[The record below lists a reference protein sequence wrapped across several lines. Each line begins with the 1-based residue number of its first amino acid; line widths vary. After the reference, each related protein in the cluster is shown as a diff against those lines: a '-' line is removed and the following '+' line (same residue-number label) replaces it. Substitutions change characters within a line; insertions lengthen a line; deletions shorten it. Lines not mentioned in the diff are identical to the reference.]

1 MSKTQSK
8 FGVTVNGLTPFAEL
22 HRSASLVVTD
32 TETTIDFTTEI
43 SSILTASTASNDIT
57 VPTAGYYEFTF
68 SCTRVTGVANRGVEL
83 TIIKNGSAI
92 SGFELSKAAND
103 YVGLNYNK
111 VYLLAAND
119 TMTVQI
125 SYNNGAGSG
134 TDINIEGA
142 TLLLKKLT

>member
-8 FGVTVNGLTPFAEL
+8 LGVTVSQLTPFAEL

-32 TETTIDFTTEI
+32 TETTIDFTTEL
-43 SSILTASTASNDIT
+43 SSILTASTVSNTIT

-83 TIIKNGSAI
+83 TIVKNGSAI